1 MGINVKFSDWR
12 DKKIIHINNYI
23 SDNILSR
30 TKTPE
35 PLKKAMLYA
44 TQGGGKRIRSLL
56 TMATGEILNIKPEVI
71 GPLACSVELIHA
83 YSLVHDDLPGI
94 DNDDFRRGR
103 PSLHKAFDE
112 GLAIITGDALQSLAY
127 QCLIKLQPYTNE
139 PKLILDALAIILS
152 SAGPEGMVGGQSLDL
167 YNQHDLNEQDL
178 ISMYRMKTGL
188 LIESSVELPCT
199 FAKGFDLEKKAL
211 LNCGQALGEM
221 FQLRDDLME
230 ITEDAVSLGKPVDS
244 DIKNGKRT
252 YPAVFGLSKCKERLL
267 DIYDYIDAQ
276 LKITSLQSSNFASII
291 NSLKIDLS

>member
-1 MGINVKFSDWR
+1 MGINVNFSDWR
-12 DKKIIHINNYI
+12 NEKLLHINNYI
-23 SDNILSR
+23 SDSILSR
-30 TKTPE
+30 TETPD

-44 TQGGGKRIRSLL
+44 TQGGGKRIRPLL
-56 TMATGEILNIKPEVI
+56 TMATGEILDIQPEVLV
-71 GPLACSVELIHA
+71 PLACSVELIHA

-94 DNDDFRRGR
+94 DNDNFRRGR

-127 QCLIKLQPYTNE
+127 QCLIQIQPYTTE
-139 PKLILDALAIILS
+139 TELILDALEIILS

-178 ISMYRMKTGL
+178 MNMYRMKTGL
-188 LIESSVELPCT
+188 LIESSVELPCI
-199 FAKGFDLEKKAL
+199 FAKNFDLEKKAL
-211 LNCGQALGEM
+211 LNCGKALGKM

-230 ITEDAVSLGKPVDS
+230 LTDDATSLGTPVDS

-267 DIYDYIDAQ
+267 AIHNYIDDQ
-276 LKITSLQSSNFASII
+276 LKTTGLQSSSFASII
-291 NSLKIDLS
+291 DSLKLDLS